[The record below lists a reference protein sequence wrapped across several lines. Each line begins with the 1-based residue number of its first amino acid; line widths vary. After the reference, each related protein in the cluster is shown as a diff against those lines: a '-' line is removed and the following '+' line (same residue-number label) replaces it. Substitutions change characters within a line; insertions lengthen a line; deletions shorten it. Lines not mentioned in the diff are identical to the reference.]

1 MKQRAHDCTAGCRR
15 EEVFVF
21 VWCCYFEKKDR
32 KIFEQRKQSRRKV
45 RKVQKKENIYEE
57 KKRGL
62 RRLVLQAWELL
73 NRKHSRV
80 DTSASRNASCWQA
93 RAGCEYSLFCH
104 CRTLPCTRNVAATS
118 AGCTRRVRRSLAENG
133 LNVSLHYSRHRS
145 MHRSLNHSLQ
155 RPLRRCTKSSPQ
167 CWPHH

>member
-1 MKQRAHDCTAGCRR
+1 VAENVKQRAHDCTAGCRR

-57 KKRGL
+57 KKKRGL
-62 RRLVLQAWELL
+62 RRLVQTWELL
-73 NRKHSRV
+73 NKKRSRV

-93 RAGCEYSLFCH
+93 RAGCEYSLFFS
-104 CRTLPCTRNVAATS
+104 LPNSSMHSKCSGYFRWLHTTS
-118 AGCTRRVRRSLAENG
+118 AQVAG
-133 LNVSLHYSRHRS
+133 
-145 MHRSLNHSLQ
+145 
-155 RPLRRCTKSSPQ
+155 
-167 CWPHH
+167 

>member
-1 MKQRAHDCTAGCRR
+1 MKQRAHDCTAVCRR

-62 RRLVLQAWELL
+62 RRLVQAWELL
-73 NRKHSRV
+73 NREHSRV

-93 RAGCEYSLFCH
+93 RAGCEYSLFFH

>member
-62 RRLVLQAWELL
+62 RRLVQAWELL
-73 NRKHSRV
+73 NREHSRV

-93 RAGCEYSLFCH
+93 RAGCEYSLFFH

>member
-1 MKQRAHDCTAGCRR
+1 MIAQLAADAKKYLFLFG
-15 EEVFVF
+15 VVNN
-21 VWCCYFEKKDR
+21 FEKKDR

-62 RRLVLQAWELL
+62 RRLVQAWELL
-73 NRKHSRV
+73 NREHSRV

-93 RAGCEYSLFCH
+93 RAGCEYSLFFH

-145 MHRSLNHSLQ
+145 IHRSLNHSLQ